1 VNLPRHLLPI
11 LIIILS
17 YPFVAMAQTE
27 DGTRLTE
34 GDEAATSDAGVT
46 VSEDDTSTQNGEG
59 ELPSGISPEAPVADS
74 ESDTDTV
81 ITDESALSPVNSEEP
96 DADTETAAQSE
107 GSVSDAVP
115 PVPLVVSAEA
125 SDPGSQTESAA
136 ATQEPRSN
144 SVLGIALAANGLIGG
159 GFHESADVR
168 NTFDT
173 GVSLGLGLMT
183 RVVELSSF
191 RFGLNL
197 GYVYFSNENIR
208 KSAVIEVLSK
218 KNRLHCMAFAEFYRK
233 AFFVNAQM
241 GAGFMVYS
249 VETTL
254 VQSSR
259 KTVSSNVGI
268 DPGFMTGLSIGLELG
283 EHVFHISRE
292 LRVSVYSDWTRHDER
307 DEFIIGGLISF
318 ELFSTFK

>member
-1 VNLPRHLLPI
+1 MNLPCNLLPL

-17 YPFVAMAQTE
+17 SPFVAMAQTE
-27 DGTRLTE
+27 DGSRLTE
-34 GDEAATSDAGVT
+34 GDDAATSDAGVT
-46 VSEDDTSTQNGEG
+46 ASKDDINTQNGEG
-59 ELPSGISPEAPVADS
+59 ELQSGISPEASEADTAS
-74 ESDTDTV
+74 VTDTAS
-81 ITDESALSPVNSEEP
+81 TDESALSPVNSEEP
-96 DADTETAAQSE
+96 DTDSETIVQSE
-107 GSVSDAVP
+107 VPASDTSP
-115 PVPLVVSAEA
+115 PVPTAVSAEA
-125 SDPGSQTESAA
+125 SDPGSQTETV
-136 ATQEPRSN
+136 ATAQEPRSS
-144 SVLGIALAANGLIGG
+144 SVLGIALAANALIGG
-159 GFHESADVR
+159 GFHEKADVR

-197 GYVYFSNENIR
+197 GYVYFSSENTR
-208 KSAVIEVLSK
+208 KSAVIKVLSK

-249 VETTL
+249 IETTL
-254 VQSSR
+254 IQSSR

-283 EHVFHISRE
+283 EHLFHISRE
-292 LRVSVYSDWTRHDER
+292 FRISVYSDWTRHDER
-307 DEFIIGGLISF
+307 DEFIIGGLVSF
-318 ELFSTFK
+318 ELFSIFK